1 MMHKP
6 FTWPGKIIDFAVA
19 SLFKRP
25 ATVRYPAE
33 PLAMP
38 ERFRGMLL
46 YFASQCT
53 GCKLCMRDCPAEAI
67 TIRKVGE
74 RRYEAV
80 VDRGRCIMCAQC
92 VDVCLK
98 KALAISPEVEL
109 AQTER
114 DLLRVV
120 FHEELLGRDDANT
133 SRAATQ
139 AQGRPARRGE
149 EAGGT

>member
-1 MMHKP
+1 MKRRP
-6 FTWPGKIIDFAVA
+6 FAWPGKIIDFAIA
-19 SLFKRP
+19 SLFRRP
-25 ATVRYPAE
+25 VTVRYPAD
-33 PLAMP
+33 PLPMP

-53 GCKLCMRDCPAEAI
+53 GCKLCMRDCPADAI

-80 VDRGRCIMCAQC
+80 IDRGRCIMCAQC

-109 AQTER
+109 AQTRR

-120 FHEELLGRDDANT
+120 FPAELLD
-133 SRAATQ
+133 
-139 AQGRPARRGE
+139 RGDGKSPPDNPE
-149 EAGGT
+149 P

>member
-1 MMHKP
+1 MKKKP
-6 FTWPGKIIDFAVA
+6 FVWPGKIVDLVMT
-19 SLFKRP
+19 SLFRRP

-33 PLAMP
+33 PLPMP

-53 GCKLCMRDCPAEAI
+53 GCKLCMRDCPADAI

-80 VDRGRCIMCAQC
+80 IDRGRCIMCAQC

-98 KALAISPEVEL
+98 KALAISPNVEL
-109 AQTER
+109 AQTRR

-120 FHEELLGRDDANT
+120 FPEKLLDRGEPKAPPVASNSAD
-133 SRAATQ
+133 
-139 AQGRPARRGE
+139 GPARVGGE
-149 EAGGT
+149 GGGS